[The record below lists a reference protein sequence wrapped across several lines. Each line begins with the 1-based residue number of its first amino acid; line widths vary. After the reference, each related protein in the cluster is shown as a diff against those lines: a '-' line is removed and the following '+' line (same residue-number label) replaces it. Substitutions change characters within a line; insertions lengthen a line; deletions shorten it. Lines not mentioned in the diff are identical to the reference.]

1 VTDGP
6 FRPDYG
12 LDETVRASTPE
23 QFKALSHPLRHQILG
38 LLNQRAATLGQL
50 ADALG
55 CLRGTVSHHLK
66 VLEAAGLARV
76 VRTRPV
82 RGGTEQYWGR
92 TAWIANLDDLP
103 DVDGRAVLLDL
114 VRGDLAPDEP
124 DTPGTFGLRRV
135 RLEPEQARELAKR
148 LDEVFE
154 QFDSLDSPH
163 GKVYGLVLGLYASKL
178 PTLPQPAW
186 EAEPEPEPKRSPTAQ
201 PEDPT

>member
-1 VTDGP
+1 MVEGR
-6 FRPDYG
+6 FRPDYD
-12 LDETVRASTPE
+12 LDEVVRARTPE

-55 CLRGTVSHHLK
+55 CLKGTVSHHLR

-76 VRTRPV
+76 LRTRPV

-114 VRGDLAPDEP
+114 VRADLGPEEP
-124 DTPGTFGLRRV
+124 DTPGTFGLRRI

-178 PTLPQPAW
+178 PTLPKPESERSAAAHPEEPA
-186 EAEPEPEPKRSPTAQ
+186 
-201 PEDPT
+201 